1 MLGTRTLDATHTQ
14 ECRSAAVGGT
24 VGRSSKHALRAASEQ
39 TALKDCTKQD
49 PDVYNL
55 INITRRMQVLP
66 IEDENREGIGYL

>member
-1 MLGTRTLDATHTQ
+1 MLLIPKNAGRRLLA
-14 ECRSAAVGGT
+14 ELWV
-24 VGRSSKHALRAASEQ
+24 RSSRHALRAASEQ

-49 PDVYNL
+49 PDVYHP